1 MFFLV
6 YISSAIKQFSPC
18 ELVELLATGD
28 ENDTA
33 LGVTGM
39 LLYRMATSCRC
50 WRGRTV
56 VRALYSRN
64 GRDPRRGLLTL
75 ARGRSA
81 ERRFQDWSMGFRNL
95 QAADAQATPGY
106 SEFLDTPLTPQEFHP
121 IRHAVDGRQPQS
133 TPDVAHCRSDRLA
146 ETEPMRRWIPCR
158 SARAIDQKSAAQQ
171 RHQQDVVFD
180 AVEDACPPLAA
191 LDRKAFLLIRLNRRA
206 GRGEDP
212 FVIFGVT
219 GDLAHRLV
227 IPALYNLAANDLL
240 PENFC
245 IVGIARKG
253 MSSEGLTES
262 LTKGLYQFATR
273 KVDDALA
280 KRLLACVTCI
290 EADPKDPASFDRL
303 RDQLDKIEAARK
315 TGGNR
320 LFYLATP
327 PTGFLPISKELGRT
341 GMLTENGAWRRLV
354 VEKPFGTDL
363 ASAKALNGELLKLM
377 DEHQIYR
384 IDHYLGKET
393 VQNILVLRFANGMF
407 EPIWNRNHIDHI
419 QITVDEKLGVGHR
432 GNFYDQTGALRDMVP
447 NHLFQLLSLVAMEP
461 PAKFDAHSVRTE
473 KAEVLAAIQ
482 TQSEEEALRNSV
494 RGQYR
499 AGKIG
504 DTEIDDYRKTTDV
517 KPGSNTETYA
527 ALKLTIDNWRW
538 AGVPFYL
545 RTGKA
550 LGVKRTEIAIK
561 FKQAPFAMFR
571 ETPVDRLSQNF
582 LIISTEPTE
591 GIALQFNTKVPG
603 PAISIDGVEMKFR
616 YKDYFQAEPSTGYE
630 TLIYDCMIGDNIL
643 FQRADSVEAGWQA
656 VQPFLDAWKKAG
668 GKGLKIYEPGSE
680 GPEEAND
687 LLERDG
693 KNWRKLT

>member
-1 MFFLV
+1 
-6 YISSAIKQFSPC
+6 
-18 ELVELLATGD
+18 
-28 ENDTA
+28 
-33 LGVTGM
+33 
-39 LLYRMATSCRC
+39 
-50 WRGRTV
+50 
-56 VRALYSRN
+56 
-64 GRDPRRGLLTL
+64 
-75 ARGRSA
+75 
-81 ERRFQDWSMGFRNL
+81 
-95 QAADAQATPGY
+95 
-106 SEFLDTPLTPQEFHP
+106 
-121 IRHAVDGRQPQS
+121 
-133 TPDVAHCRSDRLA
+133 
-146 ETEPMRRWIPCR
+146 
-158 SARAIDQKSAAQQ
+158 
-171 RHQQDVVFD
+171 
-180 AVEDACPPLAA
+180 
-191 LDRKAFLLIRLNRRA
+191 
-206 GRGEDP
+206 
-212 FVIFGVT
+212 
-219 GDLAHRLV
+219 
-227 IPALYNLAANDLL
+227 
-240 PENFC
+240 
-245 IVGIARKG
+245 
-253 MSSEGLTES
+253 MSSEELTAS
-262 LTKGLYQFATR
+262 LKKGLHQFATR
-273 KVDDALA
+273 KVDDAIA
-280 KRLLACVTCI
+280 ERLLGCVTCI
-290 EADPKDPASFDRL
+290 EADPKDPASFDAMRE
-303 RDQLDKIEAARK
+303 QLDKLEAARK

-327 PTGFLPISKELGRT
+327 PNAFLPISQQLGRT
-341 GMLTENGAWRRLV
+341 GMLGENGVWRRLV

-363 ASAKALNGELLKLM
+363 ASAKALNGELLKLV

-419 QITVDEKLGVGHR
+419 QITVDEKIGVGHR
-432 GNFYDQTGALRDMVP
+432 GSFYDATGALRDMVP
-447 NHLFQLLSLVAMEP
+447 NHLFQLLSLAAMEP
-461 PAKFDAHSVRTE
+461 PAKFNAHSVRSE

-499 AGKIG
+499 AGKVG
-504 DTEIDDYRKTTDV
+504 DTEIEDYRKTADV
-517 KPGSNTETYA
+517 NPGSTTETYA

-571 ETPVDRLSQNF
+571 DTPVDRLSQNF

-603 PAISIDGVEMKFR
+603 PAIDIDGVEMKFR

-668 GKGLKIYEPGSE
+668 SKGLKIYDPGSE

-687 LLERDG
+687 LVERDG
-693 KNWRKLT
+693 RNWRNLT